1 MVIRSETGDW
11 GTVEIQER
19 AREVC
24 FSVQG
29 ALTPSVWRVWG
40 IRDGKEPLLIGVPEP
55 SGGKMVLR
63 RTISKS
69 YLARCGYWP
78 ILPERYAAGERFA
91 DADGRTASSAVTERE
106 RADVRCLTCRF
117 DPNRPFDLAYAFS
130 VCTVK
135 NGTATLMLDK
145 KTGRPIVP
153 ERPDEKSSIT

>member
-1 MVIRSETGDW
+1 MVIRSESGDW
-11 GTVEIQER
+11 GAVEIQER

-55 SGGKMVLR
+55 SDGQMVLR

-78 ILPERYAAGERFA
+78 SLPERYAAGERFA
-91 DADGRTASSAVTERE
+91 DADGQERTG
-106 RADVRCLTCRF
+106 VRCLTCRF

-135 NGTATLMLDK
+135 NGTATLILDK
-145 KTGRPIVP
+145 KTGRPMVP
-153 ERPDEKSSIT
+153 ERPDENQSLT

>member
-40 IRDGKEPLLIGVPEP
+40 IRDGKAPLLIGGPAP
-55 SGGKMVLR
+55 LDGQMVLR
-63 RTISKS
+63 RKSSKS

-78 ILPERYAAGERFA
+78 SLPERYAAGERFA
-91 DADGRTASSAVTERE
+91 DADGQERTG
-106 RADVRCLTCRF
+106 VRCLTCRF
-117 DPNRPFDLAYAFS
+117 DPGRPFDLAYAFS

-145 KTGRPIVP
+145 KTGRPMVP
-153 ERPDEKSSIT
+153 ERPDENQSLT

>member
-78 ILPERYAAGERFA
+78 SLPERYAAGERFA
-91 DADGRTASSAVTERE
+91 DADGQERTG
-106 RADVRCLTCRF
+106 VRCLTCRF
-117 DPNRPFDLAYAFS
+117 DPGRPFDLAYAFS

-145 KTGRPIVP
+145 KTGRPMVP
-153 ERPDEKSSIT
+153 ERPDENQSLT

>member
-1 MVIRSETGDW
+1 MVIRSESGDW

-55 SGGKMVLR
+55 SGGQMVLR

-91 DADGRTASSAVTERE
+91 DAG
-106 RADVRCLTCRF
+106 VRCLTCRF

-153 ERPDEKSSIT
+153 ERPDEKSSVT

>member
-1 MVIRSETGDW
+1 MIIRSESGDW
-11 GTVEIQER
+11 GTVEISER

-29 ALTPSVWRVWG
+29 AKTPSVWRVWG

-55 SGGKMVLR
+55 SGGQMVLR

-78 ILPERYAAGERFA
+78 VMPERYVAGERFG
-91 DADGRTASSAVTERE
+91 DADGLRDPSSAAE
-106 RADVRCLTCRF
+106 RAGVRCLTCRF
-117 DPNRPFDLAYAFS
+117 DPKMPFDLAYAFS

-135 NGTATLMLDK
+135 DGTAMLMLDK

-153 ERPDEKSSIT
+153 GRPDDNSSLT

>member
-55 SGGKMVLR
+55 SDGQMVLR

-78 ILPERYAAGERFA
+78 SLPERYAAGPRFA
-91 DADGRTASSAVTERE
+91 DADGPPPTG
-106 RADVRCLTCRF
+106 VRCLTCRF
-117 DPNRPFDLAYAFS
+117 DPGRPFDLAYAFS

-145 KTGRPIVP
+145 KTGRPMVP
-153 ERPDEKSSIT
+153 ERPDENQSLT

>member
-1 MVIRSETGDW
+1 MVIRSESGDW
-11 GTVEIQER
+11 GAVEIQER

-91 DADGRTASSAVTERE
+91 DADGQERTG
-106 RADVRCLTCRF
+106 VRCLTCRF

-145 KTGRPIVP
+145 KTGRPMVP
-153 ERPDEKSSIT
+153 ERPDENQSLT